1 MKLKTKKLFVMILLF
16 MFLLTTV
23 PLNAFAKYINDLNS
37 NARFGIIADSL
48 AKYGH
53 ELHYAEYDGQ
63 QYIVFCTQFGVNSP
77 NGNDYVFNQDFTLE
91 KKGTKT
97 EYEKIAEMV
106 YFGYTMK
113 YGTGLPTNDE
123 AGRAA
128 CATQQYVWEYIK
140 DHINATYGAPARSSW
155 NSGYMSDAIYGEWL
169 RRTQEASDNYYN
181 RHVSFN
187 ETTGEIDIGDEVY
200 YTDTN
205 GVLANFDTFTKEINR
220 IVFYHEKGSNQLKI
234 TVPIDCD
241 VTTVSFDSAALGLH
255 ELMPNGQPYDASTM
269 SDYSYFN
276 FRNERTQDLFF
287 SNYARPIDF
296 KVSFKIQSA
305 TLTITKQDKE
315 TGNQRQGDATFLNA
329 EYEVYA
335 LEDIFN
341 RSNTKKYYS
350 AGDLVATR
358 KMDVNGR
365 TEDVTKLPLGKYVV
379 KEKVSSEGYL
389 LDTNEYVVD
398 LTKPDQTTNIA
409 TGTAASLEQVK
420 KMQVHIFKSGIKENS
435 GKTPGLEGAEFTIKL
450 NRQVEEAYAKGYS
463 YLEVWGGIDEKGN
476 SVQVDENRVR
486 EAQTIAPSF
495 EVITTDAEGNAY
507 TQEKLPYGK
516 YITKETKTPKDY
528 ESASDFYFSITQDE
542 SEVEVAKKVKDIVVN
557 NEQMEAYI
565 KLVKRDLDTNK
576 IVSLNSATFEIK
588 AAEDIFDR
596 ATGKK
601 LYSKDENITQKI
613 GTAYYN
619 KFTTNANGVIGTEG
633 EYKSNT
639 DENGAVMTPLK
650 LPVGN
655 YYIEEIKIPE
665 GFLRLEKPVEFHV
678 AGIRDYDQDKDED
691 FINEVNVRNE
701 QPMGAIALD
710 KTVELREDA
719 DKSLVDISDLSGIK
733 FKLSAKEDII
743 DWADGSII
751 YRAGQEVDTYN
762 LSKDGQLQIQ
772 ELPMG
777 KYQLQEI
784 ETLEGLI
791 LDDTVYEIEFKKK
804 DDTTKVYNFSLNIEN
819 KTSLVEISKTSITTG
834 EELEGAKLTVTDK
847 DGNII
852 DEWTSTKEP
861 HKIEGLKVGE
871 TYILNEEITPE
882 GYVKSTSIEFT
893 VENTAENQKVE
904 MIDKVVK
911 FTKKDVGGDE
921 VEGAKITVTDEEGNV
936 VDEWTSTKESHNI
949 ENLEEGKEYT
959 LHEETCPDKYVKA
972 TDVKFTVSEDKIIQ
986 DVEMIDKQLVVKK
999 TDLVTGEE
1007 VEGAELT
1014 ITDEEGNVID
1024 KWTSTKEEH
1033 IVSGLEEGKTYT
1045 LTEETCPYG
1054 YEQAESIEFTV
1065 SEDKETQVV
1074 EMKDMPKLRNVRVEK
1089 IDEATKEHIKSNK
1102 FEFSIYQDEGC
1113 NNLIATVSA
1122 NTDEGTALF
1131 NDLRYTFDGAYYIK
1145 ETKAPTGYQ
1154 LSDKVV
1160 KIEINDEGV
1169 FADGELLEGNDNI
1182 YSFVYYN
1189 TLLPAVQ
1196 TGNEMNYALLI
1207 GVIALSLIGITTGII
1222 IIKRKKKIEDSN

>member
-1 MKLKTKKLFVMILLF
+1 MNQKTKKVVTLILL
-16 MFLLTTV
+16 LLILISTLPINV
-23 PLNAFAKYINDLNS
+23 FAKYINDMNS
-37 NARFGIIADSL
+37 NAKFGVIAGSGRN
-48 AKYGH
+48 YGH

-63 QYIVFCTQFGVNSP
+63 QYIVFCTQYGVNSP
-77 NGNDYVFNQDFTLE
+77 DGRDYVFNQDFTLE
-91 KKGTKT
+91 KKGNKT
-97 EYEKIAEMV
+97 EYEKIAEMI
-106 YFGYTMK
+106 YFGYTMN
-113 YGTGLPTNDE
+113 YGTGIPTTTD
-123 AGRAA
+123 AIKAA
-128 CATQQYVWEYIK
+128 CATQQYVWEYIR
-140 DHINATYGAPARSSW
+140 DNITGSYGAPTRNSW
-155 NSGYMSDAIYGEWL
+155 KAGYMSDAIYNEWL
-169 RRTQEASDNYYN
+169 SKAQGASDNYYN

-200 YTDTN
+200 YTDSN

-220 IVFYHEKGSNQLKI
+220 VVFYHEKGSNQLKI
-234 TVPIDCD
+234 SVPIDCD
-241 VTTVSFDSAALGLH
+241 VTTVTFDSNALGLH

-276 FRNERTQDLFF
+276 FSNEGTQDLMF

-296 KVSFKIQSA
+296 KVTFKIQSA

-315 TGNQRQGDATFLNA
+315 TGNKRQGDATFLNA
-329 EYEVYA
+329 EYEIYA
-335 LEDIFN
+335 QEDIFN

-365 TEDVTKLPLGKYVV
+365 TEDVTKLPLGRYVV

-389 LDTNEYVVD
+389 LDEQEYIMD
-398 LTKPDQTTNIA
+398 LTKPDQVTNIA

-435 GKTPGLEGAEFTIKL
+435 GETPGLEGAEFTIKL

-486 EAQTIAPSF
+486 EAQAIAPSF
-495 EVITTDAEGNAY
+495 DVITTDAEGNAY
-507 TQEKLPYGK
+507 TQNKLPYGK

-542 SEVEVAKKVKDIVVN
+542 SEVEEVAKKVKDIVVN

-588 AAEDIFDR
+588 AFEDIFDR

-601 LYSKDENITQKI
+601 LYSKDEVITQKI
-613 GTAYYN
+613 GTSYYN

-633 EYKSNT
+633 EYKTDT
-639 DENGAVMTPLK
+639 DEVGSVITPLK
-650 LPVGN
+650 LPVGK
-655 YYIEEIKIPE
+655 YYINEINIPE
-665 GFLRLEKPVEFHV
+665 GFLKLDKPVEFYV

-691 FINEVNVRNE
+691 FINEVDIRNE
-701 QPMGAIALD
+701 QPTGAITLD
-710 KTVELREDA
+710 KTIALRDDV
-719 DKSLVDISDLSGIK
+719 DKSLVDTSDLSGIK
-733 FKLSAKEDII
+733 FKLTAKEDII
-743 DWADGSII
+743 DYADGSII
-751 YRAGQEVDTYN
+751 YSAGQEVSTYN

-777 KYQLQEI
+777 KYQLQEV

-791 LDDTVYEIEFKKK
+791 LDDTIYDIEFIKK
-804 DDTTKVYNFSLNIEN
+804 DDVTKVYNFSLNIEN

-847 DGNII
+847 EGNII

-861 HKIEGLKVGE
+861 HKIEGLKIGE
-871 TYILNEEITPE
+871 TYNLNEKITPD
-882 GYVKSTSIEFT
+882 GYVKSTSVEFT

-921 VEGAKITVTDEEGNV
+921 VEGAKITVTDEDGNT
-936 VDEWTSTKESHNI
+936 VDEWTSTKEPHNI

-999 TDLVTGEE
+999 TDFVTGEE

-1024 KWTSTKEEH
+1024 KWTSSKEEH

-1113 NNLIATVSA
+1113 NNLIATVGA

-1189 TLLPAVQ
+1189 SLLPAVQ

-1207 GVIALSLIGITTGII
+1207 GAIALSLIGITTGII
-1222 IIKRKKKIEDSN
+1222 IIKRKRK